1 MALSYIT
8 QGSIFLCPRTYCY
21 WDTAATAS
29 KHNQNKKIE
38 LQVQKKN
45 LKNNNQHRTEIPH
58 SKKKATVCENI
69 AHARQNSWIK
79 GITFVSK
86 H

>member
-45 LKNNNQHRTEIPH
+45 LKNNNQHRTEIPP
-58 SKKKATVCENI
+58 SKKKQVFVRILPMRSRI
-69 AHARQNSWIK
+69 AELK
-79 GITFVSK
+79 V
-86 H
+86 